1 MKATTA
7 IFIDKYH
14 PKTAGNNSF
23 KSEKEKKDWLQKH
36 GKCAIKIC
44 ITYNRERKYYPTD
57 ISLTIAD
64 FEKTIS
70 EKPREPFKTI
80 KLKLGE
86 YESKAA
92 KIIEK
97 LPVFTFHAFDKMY
110 IKNSGASDSVKA
122 AFEDYINELKEQKSI
137 GTSVAYECAKRSL
150 DSFNENLRFADVTK
164 QLLKQYEAWMIE
176 KENSYTTISI
186 YVRCLRTIFNRAIS
200 AGDIDKMLYPFG
212 KGKYEIP
219 TGKNIKKALTLSDIK
234 LIYDYKA
241 EKGSMRQFSRDCWM
255 FMYLCNGINVKD
267 MLLLKYKNIDPE
279 GKFIEYERAKTKN
292 SKNKEKIRIALKQ
305 DAKDIIKRWG
315 QKSTSLES
323 FIFPQLKKGLT
334 PERERQLIQ
343 QLTHIINDHMKEVA
357 KAQGI
362 SQPVTTYSAR
372 HSFATVLK
380 RSGASTEFISDAL
393 GHSNLNTTKNYLA
406 SFEDETLQKTT
417 DALTAFK

>member
-164 QLLKQYEAWMIE
+164 QLLKQYETWMIE
-176 KENSYTTISI
+176 KENGFTTISI

-200 AGDIDKMLYPFG
+200 AGDIDRMLYPFG

-219 TGKNIKKALTLSDIK
+219 KGRNIKKSLSMSDIK
-234 LIYDYKA
+234 LIYNYQA
-241 EKGSMRQFSRDCWM
+241 EKGSIREFARDCWI
-255 FMYLCNGINVKD
+255 FMYLCNGLNVKD
-267 MLLLKYKNIDPE
+267 MLLLKYKNIDIE
-279 GKFIEYERAKTKN
+279 GEYFIYERAKTKN
-292 SKNKEKIRIALKQ
+292 NEHKIKVRGSLKS
-305 DAKDIIKRWG
+305 DAKDIIKKWG
-315 QKSTSLES
+315 TKSINSES
-323 FIFPQLKKGLT
+323 YIFPILKKGLS

-343 QLTHIINDHMKEVA
+343 QFTHLINDHMKEIA
-357 KAQGI
+357 KDQGI
-362 SQPVTTYSAR
+362 VKPVTTYVAR
-372 HSFATVLK
+372 HSGATILL
-380 RSGASTEFISDAL
+380 RSGATQEFISEWL
-393 GHSNLNTTKNYLA
+393 GHRSLSTTKNYLA